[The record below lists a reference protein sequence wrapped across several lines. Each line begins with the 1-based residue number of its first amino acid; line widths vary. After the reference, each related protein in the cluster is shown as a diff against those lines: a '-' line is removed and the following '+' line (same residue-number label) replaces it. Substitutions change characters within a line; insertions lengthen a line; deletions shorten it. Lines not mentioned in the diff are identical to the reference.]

1 MKLRNYVRYDIYN
14 YNLIFNNMA
23 KTKINKKNM
32 EEPKEI
38 NELPELV
45 IKDNTPE
52 DTTVKMED
60 EETPLT
66 VTEESEEIDEQSE
79 EVNPSLKEEEE
90 EEETSFP
97 DDIQEGVTD
106 KDDINTVEKNAV
118 FGSNWMSHGI
128 TC

>member
-1 MKLRNYVRYDIYN
+1 
-14 YNLIFNNMA
+14 MA
-23 KTKINKKNM
+23 KTKNNKKNM

-38 NELPELV
+38 NELSEEV

-52 DTTVKMED
+52 DTTVKIED

-66 VTEESEEIDEQSE
+66 VTEEPKEIDGQSE

-90 EEETSFP
+90 TSFP
-97 DDIQEGVTD
+97 DDVQEGVTD

>member
-1 MKLRNYVRYDIYN
+1 
-14 YNLIFNNMA
+14 MA
-23 KTKINKKNM
+23 KTKNNKKNM

-38 NELPELV
+38 NELSEEV

-52 DTTVKMED
+52 DTTVKIED

-66 VTEESEEIDEQSE
+66 VMEEPKENDEQSE
-79 EVNPSLKEEEE
+79 EVNQSLKEEK
-90 EEETSFP
+90 ETSIP

>member
-90 EEETSFP
+90 ETSFP

>member
-1 MKLRNYVRYDIYN
+1 
-14 YNLIFNNMA
+14 MA
-23 KTKINKKNM
+23 KTKNNKKNM

-38 NELPELV
+38 NELSEEV

-52 DTTVKMED
+52 DTTVKIED

-66 VTEESEEIDEQSE
+66 VTEEPKEIDEQSE
-79 EVNPSLKEEEE
+79 EVTPSLKEEE
-90 EEETSFP
+90 TSVP
-97 DDIQEGVTD
+97 DDVQEGVTD
-106 KDDINTVEKNAV
+106 KDGINTVEKNAV

>member
-1 MKLRNYVRYDIYN
+1 
-14 YNLIFNNMA
+14 MA
-23 KTKINKKNM
+23 KTKNNKKNM

-38 NELPELV
+38 NELSEEV

-52 DTTVKMED
+52 DTTVKIED
-60 EETPLT
+60 EETPSA
-66 VTEESEEIDEQSE
+66 VTEEPKEIDEQSE
-79 EVNPSLKEEEE
+79 EVNPSLKEEE
-90 EEETSFP
+90 TSFP
-97 DDIQEGVTD
+97 DDVQEGVTD

>member
-1 MKLRNYVRYDIYN
+1 
-14 YNLIFNNMA
+14 MA

-90 EEETSFP
+90 TSFP